1 MSYDLYYWPN
11 IQGRGEF
18 VRLAFEA
25 TQTPYRD
32 VAREEGVNAVVRM
45 LQDGAIAT
53 PSFAPPILVDNHVTM
68 FTERHQVIAQVAA
81 ILSHL
86 GPRLGLA
93 PHDEPGQVWVNQ
105 IQLTMT
111 DFVAEI
117 HDTHHPL
124 GAGLYYEEQRQAA
137 KQRSEHFLAVR
148 MPKYFHWLETALAR
162 NSLGSG
168 HLVGRTLSYV
178 DLSLFQIVE
187 GMSYAFPNAM
197 AEFRN
202 TWEGLGL
209 ICDHVRGL
217 PNVATYLASPRR
229 VPFSEAGV
237 FRHYPELDA

>member
-32 VAREEGVNAVVRM
+32 VAREEGVEALTRM
-45 LQDGAIAT
+45 LEDGATAT
-53 PSFAPPILVDNHVTM
+53 PGFAPPLLVDNHVTM
-68 FTERHQVIAQVAA
+68 FSERHQVIAQVAA
-81 ILSHL
+81 ILHHL

-93 PHDEPGQVWVNQ
+93 PHDEPGRLWTHQ
-105 IQLTMT
+105 IQLTLT
-111 DFVAEI
+111 DFIAEA

-124 GAGLYYEEQRQAA
+124 GVGLYYEEQRAEA
-137 KQRSEHFLAVR
+137 KQRSANFIAARL
-148 MPKYFHWLETALAR
+148 PKYFHWLETVLAR
-162 NSLGSG
+162 NPLGTG
-168 HLVGRTLSYV
+168 HLVGRALSYV
-178 DLSLFQIVE
+178 DLSLFQVVE
-187 GMSYAFPNAM
+187 GLSYAFPRAM

-209 ICDHVRGL
+209 LHDHVRGL

-229 VPFSEAGV
+229 IPFSEQGV
-237 FRHYPELDA
+237 FRHYPELDV